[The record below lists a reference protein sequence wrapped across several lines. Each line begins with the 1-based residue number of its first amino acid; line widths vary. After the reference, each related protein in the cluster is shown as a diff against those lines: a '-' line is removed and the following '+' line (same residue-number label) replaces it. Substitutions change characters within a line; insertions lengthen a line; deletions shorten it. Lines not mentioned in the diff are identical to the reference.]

1 MSIALLVVAKC
12 FSFQKESRPN
22 KAMLIFRLLCFFYVH
37 WHFQNLETVLLILK
51 ATTSAPFIPALY
63 HLTHHVLIE
72 KKNIPVSN
80 KSEIHQGPQSVHSPF
95 LVQIVLHSAAQQ
107 MHFVHKCQWI
117 KHFRSFFQGGN
128 WVHFFRVLKIYNKE
142 KSSTIDFQAR
152 RRKIC
157 ITIVVSKQDFNI
169 VKGL

>member
-12 FSFQKESRPN
+12 FFFQKESRLN
-22 KAMLIFRLLCFFYVH
+22 NGTLIFRLLFFFV
-37 WHFQNLETVLLILK
+37 VLYTLTLSK
-51 ATTSAPFIPALY
+51 SRNGSFNFKGYNVCSLY
-63 HLTHHVLIE
+63 SCPLSSYTPCSYRQGG

-128 WVHFFRVLKIYNKE
+128 
-142 KSSTIDFQAR
+142 
-152 RRKIC
+152 
-157 ITIVVSKQDFNI
+157 
-169 VKGL
+169 